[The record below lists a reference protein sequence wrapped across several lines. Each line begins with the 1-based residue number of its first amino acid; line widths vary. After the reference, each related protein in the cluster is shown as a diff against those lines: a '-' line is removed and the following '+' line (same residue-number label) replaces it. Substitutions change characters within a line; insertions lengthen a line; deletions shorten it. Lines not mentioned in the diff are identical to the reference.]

1 MNTKNNNNGTVDK
14 TENGNRFLIG
24 EKARRA
30 GAVVSYAKGSLSG
43 FVRWADR
50 TRLAMWTPCR
60 LQVGDTADCKSALR
74 GNGEL
79 IRALTKQCPPV
90 LLVLLLAGCV
100 ATPQTTIRGTLNGSP
115 FEVRAPKDGDVTGFD
130 LVAETN
136 GAVRLR
142 IEHLTV
148 KMNPD
153 VIGQAGA
160 AQRGLIEATGVAA
173 SNITAAAVAAAL
185 RGAN

>member
-1 MNTKNNNNGTVDK
+1 MNTKNNNNHHQYRTLENPNFGTLKLHRVALAALLL
-14 TENGNRFLIG
+14 NLFAN
-24 EKARRA
+24 
-30 GAVVSYAKGSLSG
+30 
-43 FVRWADR
+43 FVATPRTTLRR
-50 TRLAMWTPCR
+50 TRKLGRLALAT
-60 LQVGDTADCKSALR
+60 
-74 GNGEL
+74 L
-79 IRALTKQCPPV
+79 ILILA
-90 LLVLLLAGCV
+90 AGCV
-100 ATPQTTIRGTLNGSP
+100 ATPETTIRGTLNGSP
-115 FEVRAPKDGDVTGFD
+115 FEVRAPKDGDMTGFD

-185 RGAN
+185 RGGN